1 MAREHRA
8 VRVRSALTA
17 AIAAILVLV
26 ASAARAADGARVSG
40 GQLVIAFPNNEA
52 VDATSL
58 DPNVGGG
65 ATYVNS
71 IMGSLFDQLVYQ
83 DPKSGKVVPG
93 LARSWEVSGDGLQYT
108 FSLTSAAKFW

>member
-1 MAREHRA
+1 MGEEGDMRRA
-8 VRVRSALTA
+8 DLAGRVRFGPAA
-17 AIAAILVLV
+17 AIAGIFVLA
-26 ASAARAADGARVSG
+26 ASVGSAADGTRVSG

-83 DPKSGKVVPG
+83 DPKTGKVVPG
-93 LARSWEVSGDGLQYT
+93 LAQRWEVSPDG
-108 FSLTSAAKFW
+108 